1 MAVPFRGKDTP
12 MERADFGHPDVA
24 IVLTHLSYYY
34 SGLEEKQIK
43 QSFELLKSLPQR
55 DAEYQ
60 SWIDQNTKEEI
71 SKNEITTD
79 CNAINLG
86 DSIQMKK
93 LEKFFRFN
101 TATINFWLNKF
112 VFPKETRQFPF
123 KLVSSAW
130 DLAKDQSEPMRGFSG
145 TKDSCRLLP
154 LKTKLSS
161 LPQLESTD
169 GDVLARVIA
178 KENRRVLEL
187 SSDDSSHVIDFI
199 VKLDDGG
206 SVLIDVGALMIG
218 MTNEQVAKYWLQR
231 STSRFIAAAYF
242 EGNEVMIVLRSGHKT
257 LLNYSP
263 LKQSL
268 ERVLIYMY
276 VIYKFILLILYH
288 VFIFK
293 I

>member
-34 SGLEEKQIK
+34 SGLEEKQVK
-43 QSFELLKSLPQR
+43 EALELFKSLPQH

-71 SKNEITTD
+71 SLNKITTD
-79 CNAINLG
+79 CKAINLG
-86 DSIQMKK
+86 DSSQIQK
-93 LEKFFRFN
+93 LAKFFRFN
-101 TATINFWLNKF
+101 TATIHFWLNKF

-130 DLAKDQSEPMRGFSG
+130 DLAKDQSQPMRGFSG

-154 LKTKLSS
+154 LGTKLSS

-169 GDVLARVIA
+169 GDVLARVTA
-178 KENRRVLEL
+178 KENRRVFQLP
-187 SSDDSSHVIDFI
+187 SDDSAKVLDFI
-199 VKLDDGG
+199 VSLKDGG

-218 MTNEQVAKYWLQR
+218 ISNEQVAKYWLHR
-231 STSRFIAAAYF
+231 SPSKFIAAAYF
-242 EGNEVMIVLRSGHKT
+242 EGNKVMVILRDGHKT
-257 LLNYSP
+257 ELNYSP

-268 ERVLIYMY
+268 DRVLVYM
-276 VIYKFILLILYH
+276 
-288 VFIFK
+288 
-293 I
+293 

>member
-34 SGLEEKQIK
+34 SGLEEKQVK
-43 QSFELLKSLPQR
+43 EALELFKSLPQH

-71 SKNEITTD
+71 SLNKITTD
-79 CNAINLG
+79 CKAINLG
-86 DSIQMKK
+86 DSSQIQK
-93 LEKFFRFN
+93 LAKFFRFN
-101 TATINFWLNKF
+101 TATIHFWLNKF

-130 DLAKDQSEPMRGFSG
+130 DLAKDQSQPMRGFSG

-154 LKTKLSS
+154 LGSKLSS

-169 GDVLARVIA
+169 GDVLARVTA
-178 KENRRVLEL
+178 KENRRVFHLP
-187 SSDDSSHVIDFI
+187 SDDSAKVLDFI
-199 VKLDDGG
+199 VSLKDGG

-218 MTNEQVAKYWLQR
+218 ISNEQVAKYWLHR
-231 STSRFIAAAYF
+231 SPSKFIAAAYF
-242 EGNEVMIVLRSGHKT
+242 EGNKVMVILRDGHKT
-257 LLNYSP
+257 ELNYSP

-268 ERVLIYMY
+268 DRVLVYM
-276 VIYKFILLILYH
+276 
-288 VFIFK
+288 
-293 I
+293 